1 MSMWLMIVDYQQQYP
16 PSSVAT
22 DITLSQFLSI
32 QEKGVSAWCF
42 EPDYESN
49 PSLYVESRTEIT
61 FLSDGP
67 GMATREGG
75 GNTVLANLPVPK
87 LNEVYYWEAKMYEKP
102 SSTEVVVGLATRPFP
117 SFRMPGHAK
126 VSMGYHS
133 SDGFRCH
140 NYPFTSTSYGPPL
153 AEGDVLGVGYRP
165 RTGTMFFTRN
175 GKKLEDCYT
184 GLAALNLFPAIG
196 ANGPATVHVNLG
208 QAGFVFI
215 EANVKKWGLAPMM
228 GTLAPPPAY
237 GSERGSILLD
247 AGYGTPGARSITPE
261 VLSAARRLIDE
272 NQSGAGNEQAGAA
285 ASSSSMSNS
294 IGRPIPSG
302 AAAWQQ
308 GHRRGMSQP
317 VVPSPLREGSLPAR
331 NHLGGE
337 SSSINPRT
345 GRRWGNEAVAGRYHS
360 PTDQPRLNRTFPDAS
375 VLEEGRADEVDGEAS
390 TSMASDTEDETSS
403 TASSS
408 RGLAPGGMRR
418 PSSPGGSPLPHNPP
432 TPNHLDISLHSFHG
446 HSNSNDF
453 FGGRASEEASG
464 ESGSSDE
471 TARQEDEVARRER
484 RRQRRDA
491 RRSAQLASVGQDGL
505 QARLHALVSGAM
517 GPGSSDVPPPGY
529 APLDPYRECSREMR
543 LSDHR
548 KSTDVFLFS
557 RVSGYADGVP
567 TDLPADIISRA
578 FEE

>member
-1 MSMWLMIVDYQQQYP
+1 M
-16 PSSVAT
+16 
-22 DITLSQFLSI
+22 SQFLSI

-75 GNTVLANLPVPK
+75 GNTVLANLPIPK

-102 SSTEVVVGLATRPFP
+102 SSTEVVVGLATKPFP

-133 SDGFRCH
+133 SDGFKCH
-140 NYPFTSTSYGPPL
+140 NYPFTSTSYGPAL

-184 GLAALNLFPAIG
+184 GLASLNLFPAIG
-196 ANGPATVHVNLG
+196 ANGPATVHINLG

-247 AGYGTPGARSITPE
+247 AGYGAPGARSITPE
-261 VLSAARRLIDE
+261 VLSQARRMIDE
-272 NQSGAGNEQAGAA
+272 NQPGGAGSSVDGAGPAGLA
-285 ASSSSMSNS
+285 GGSSLPGGRAIPSVRPSSS
-294 IGRPIPSG
+294 
-302 AAAWQQ
+302 WQQ

-317 VVPSPLREGSLPAR
+317 VVPSPLREGSLPVSVNQA
-331 NHLGGE
+331 GGE
-337 SSSINPRT
+337 SSNTSN
-345 GRRWGNEAVAGRYHS
+345 RWSNRWTSDSRGDRYHS
-360 PTDQPRLNRTFPDAS
+360 PTDQRELNRTFPDAS
-375 VLEEGRADEVDGEAS
+375 VLEEGRAEGELENEGAAS
-390 TSMASDTEDETSS
+390 ASDTEDDASSTTSS
-403 TASSS
+403 Q
-408 RGLAPGGMRR
+408 RRLMPGAQGRR
-418 PSSPGGSPLPHNPP
+418 LSSPGGSPLPHNPP

-446 HSNSNDF
+446 HSNSTEF
-453 FGGRASEEASG
+453 FGGRASEEQSG
-464 ESGSSDE
+464 ESGSSDG
-471 TARQEDEVARRER
+471 TARPDDGETARRER

-491 RRSAQLASVGQDGL
+491 RRSAQLASAGQDGL

-517 GPGSSDVPPPGY
+517 GPGASDVPPPGY
-529 APLDPYRECSREMR
+529 SPLDPYREWQR
-543 LSDHR
+543 
-548 KSTDVFLFS
+548 
-557 RVSGYADGVP
+557 
-567 TDLPADIISRA
+567 
-578 FEE
+578 